1 MCIRDRLYI
10 DAKELRE
17 KGSIVLLQDGDLLV
31 AINDEMI
38 KVLNDVEN
46 PKTDTK
52 EKREINV
59 KFTIVPNYSR
69 TGIALE
75 ADVSTK
81 LAKKK
86 IMSLSLGLEKAIDDE
101 GHLLAYNLKEEC
113 GEAEGQQDID
123 GNEVARDAITLPY
136 RTQAIDAEFKDKD
149 EDECAETDDFN
160 DVHSD
165 VVIDEDTGEVLEPKA
180 DLDDFP
186 EPNEQDI

>member
-1 MCIRDRLYI
+1 
-10 DAKELRE
+10 
-17 KGSIVLLQDGDLLV
+17 
-31 AINDEMI
+31 
-38 KVLNDVEN
+38 
-46 PKTDTK
+46 
-52 EKREINV
+52 
-59 KFTIVPNYSR
+59 
-69 TGIALE
+69 
-75 ADVSTK
+75 
-81 LAKKK
+81 
-86 IMSLSLGLEKAIDDE
+86 MSLSLGLEKAIDDE

>member
-1 MCIRDRLYI
+1 MLYI

-136 RTQAIDAEFKDKD
+136 RSQAIDAEFKDKD
-149 EDECAETDDFN
+149 DFTDN
-160 DVHSD
+160 DTVNEYHSAYN
-165 VVIDEDTGEVLEPKA
+165 IDEETGEVLEPEPV
-180 DLDDFP
+180 LDDFP
-186 EPNEQDI
+186 EPNEQYDI